1 MPLGVESSYAPICEP
16 VTLAPGEFVRVRRIS
31 WPAQSRG
38 ADRFPHF
45 HDVAEIVVFD
55 QVEGEFHCGPLQA
68 PINDH
73 SIVYVPPMVPHDFV
87 LNPGAKAWTLVQF
100 DVIALRAAGKGLSLA
115 WPKQAVSAPYPSET
129 SARLR
134 MLADWLLD
142 MVRQDAGV
150 SEKAAI
156 ANLMLSL
163 LDRITPPDTDANRKT
178 PPPLGHRVQRA
189 LQRLHEQPG
198 EALPIETAASLCG
211 LSPAYFSRLFRRC
224 HGMPFRDYVRVH
236 RLQLAAQRLADDRE
250 NLSQISYALGFASPS
265 HFSACFRQ
273 RFGVTPGAYR
283 TGAKRLTSSDHGV
296 AKPALETRPGIAYD
310 RTR

>member
-1 MPLGVESSYAPICEP
+1 MPLGSESSCAPICEP

-31 WPAQSRG
+31 WPTYSRG

-55 QVEGEFHCGPLQA
+55 QVQGEFRCGGLHA
-68 PINDH
+68 PIDNH
-73 SIVYVPPMVPHDFV
+73 SIVYAPPMAPHDFV

-100 DVIALRAAGKGLSLA
+100 DVIALKAAGMGLGLR
-115 WPKQAVSAPYPSET
+115 WPAQAISTPHPSEAA
-129 SARLR
+129 ARLR

-142 MVRQDAGV
+142 MVRQGAGIAD
-150 SEKAAI
+150 KAAV
-156 ANLMLSL
+156 ASLMLGL
-163 LDRITPPDTDANRKT
+163 LDRAAPPDSGAGHKEPQ
-178 PPPLGHRVQRA
+178 PPGRRLLRA

-198 EALPIETAASLCG
+198 EPLPVETAASLCG

-236 RLQLAAQRLADDRE
+236 RLQLAAQRLANDQE

-265 HFSACFRQ
+265 HFSASFRQ
-273 RFGVTPGAYR
+273 RFGVTPREYR
-283 TGAKRLTSSDHGV
+283 DAAGRLTNTE
-296 AKPALETRPGIAYD
+296 AALEAAPRMQHD
-310 RTR
+310 R

>member
-1 MPLGVESSYAPICEP
+1 MPLGAESHYAPICEP

-55 QVEGEFHCGPLQA
+55 QVEGEFHCGDLHA

-73 SIVYVPPMVPHDFV
+73 SIVYAPPMAPHDFV
-87 LNPGAKAWTLVQF
+87 LNAGAKAWTLVQF
-100 DVIALRAAGKGLSLA
+100 DVIALRAASKGLSLT
-115 WPKQAVSAPYPSET
+115 WPKRPVSAPYPSET
-129 SARLR
+129 AARLR

-142 MVRQDAGV
+142 MVRQGAGD
-150 SEKAAI
+150 SEKAAV
-156 ANLMLSL
+156 ASLMLSL
-163 LDRITPPDTDANRKT
+163 LGRTAPPDTDADRKN
-178 PPPLGHRVQRA
+178 PPPPGHRVQSA
-189 LQRLHEQPG
+189 LQRLHERPG
-198 EALPIETAASLCG
+198 EPLPVETAASLCG

-250 NLSQISYALGFASPS
+250 TLSQISYALGFASPS

-283 TGAKRLTSSDHGV
+283 TGARRLTSSGHDV
-296 AKPALETRPGIAYD
+296 AKPAFETRPGIPYD
-310 RTR
+310 